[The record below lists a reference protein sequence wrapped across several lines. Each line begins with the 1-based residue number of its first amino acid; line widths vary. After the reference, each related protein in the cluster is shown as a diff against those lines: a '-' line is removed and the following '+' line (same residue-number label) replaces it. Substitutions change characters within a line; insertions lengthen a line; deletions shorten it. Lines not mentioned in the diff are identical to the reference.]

1 MCLLQWVGVNENERT
16 GWCIWRSWYAILFI
30 YTNIALARISRYV
43 KTIWNMQLF
52 SHIVA
57 EGFTC
62 TTERYCQ
69 NRYGEAIAKSKFDV
83 QKICIKSLDCRAIDY
98 SITFG
103 RLCSSTVSLAELIH
117 GDRKHPRWEQCV
129 LKRGNTTI
137 DYVRLGV
144 PSGQFDYTDFEI
156 YLGGFH

>member
-1 MCLLQWVGVNENERT
+1 
-16 GWCIWRSWYAILFI
+16 
-30 YTNIALARISRYV
+30 
-43 KTIWNMQLF
+43 MQLF

-62 TTERYCQ
+62 TTGRYCQ
-69 NRYGEAIAKSKFDV
+69 DRYGGAITKSKFDV

-103 RLCSSTVSLAELIH
+103 RLCSSTVSLAELEH
-117 GDRKHPRWEQCV
+117 GDRKQPRWEQCV
-129 LKRGNTTI
+129 VKRGNTTI

-144 PSGQFDYTDFEI
+144 PSSLST
-156 YLGGFH
+156 

>member
-1 MCLLQWVGVNENERT
+1 
-16 GWCIWRSWYAILFI
+16 
-30 YTNIALARISRYV
+30 
-43 KTIWNMQLF
+43 MQLF

-69 NRYGEAIAKSKFDV
+69 DRYGGAIAKSKFDV

-103 RLCSSTVSLAELIH
+103 RLCSSTVSLAELKH
-117 GDRKHPRWEQCV
+117 GDRKRPRWEQCV
-129 LKRGNTTI
+129 LKRGNITI
-137 DYVRLGV
+137 DYVKLGV
-144 PSGQFDYTDFEI
+144 VRKFVTIRLHKI
-156 YLGGFH
+156 YFGGFH